1 MPTNQTASL
10 LPLLV
15 LLGACSDVE
24 DHDHDHDH
32 NHGLTTAVVLTFT
45 PSGGGD
51 VLEVVWSDPEGDG
64 NPSIDDIVL
73 PDASDHND
81 HHAQDYTLALTVL
94 NELEEPIEDVTVEI
108 EEESDVHQFFFTGS
122 GVEGP
127 ATGDNPSALI
137 SQTYADADENGLPVG
152 LLNDISTLALG
163 SAELTVTLRHMPPEG
178 GEDIK
183 IDGLADDVAEE
194 GFAAI
199 GGDNDIQVTFPLTV
213 E

>member
-1 MPTNQTASL
+1 MSTKQTASPL
-10 LPLLV
+10 LPLLILV
-15 LLGACSDVE
+15 GACSDVK

-32 NHGLTTAVVLTFT
+32 NHGLTTALVLTFE

-51 VLEVVWSDPEGDG
+51 ALEFVWSDPDV
-64 NPSIDDIVL
+64 VL
-73 PDASDHND
+73 SDASD
-81 HHAQDYTLALTVL
+81 YTLELTVL
-94 NELEEPIEDVTVEI
+94 NELEDPVEDVTVEI

-122 GVEGP
+122 GVDGP

-137 SQTYADADENGLPVG
+137 SHDYADEDTNGLPFG
-152 LLNDISTLALG
+152 LRSDISTLALG

-178 GEDIK
+178 DEDVK
-183 IDGLADDVAEE
+183 VAGLAEAVAEG

-199 GGDNDIQVTFPLTV
+199 GGDNDIQITFPLTV